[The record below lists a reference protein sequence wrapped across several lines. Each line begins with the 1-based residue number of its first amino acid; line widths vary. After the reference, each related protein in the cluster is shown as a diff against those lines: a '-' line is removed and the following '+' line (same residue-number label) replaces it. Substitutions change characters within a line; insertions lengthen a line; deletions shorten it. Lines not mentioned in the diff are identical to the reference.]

1 MMKCQP
7 TILMHLTESEDTEC
21 KHSSSA
27 ISEIIN
33 KCQSA
38 SFTGSH
44 AQAITEPPP
53 CLTDEV
59 VYFGSWACTFSAHFL
74 HHFDRGYFFF
84 HHSLEIYSRTCLKRN
99 LTFLF
104 LNFTQ
109 CLINPL
115 RLWSSLDRQKGNMEV
130 YITIHVF
137 CILQIILFKT
147 HDPVYQ
153 PLCNCF

>member
-1 MMKCQP
+1 MKCQP
-7 TILMHLTESEDTEC
+7 TILLHLTESEDTEC

-27 ISEIIN
+27 IREIIN

-53 CLTDEV
+53 CLTVHELV
-59 VYFGSWACTFSAHFL
+59 LFSAHFL

-84 HHSLEIYSRTCLKRN
+84 HHSLEICSRTCPKRN

-104 LNFTQ
+104 LNFSQ

-115 RLWSSLDRQKGNMEV
+115 R
-130 YITIHVF
+130 F
-137 CILQIILFKT
+137 AILCMHIIQIILFKT